1 MNKDN
6 QIFKRKQL
14 GIGGAKL
21 GPGDTVKS
29 EESVRTFRTPKPSV
43 IVITKQ
49 HNKTKSQ
56 TSFSGLLTEEEKRRR
71 LEILKA
77 NIERKKNLEQVR
89 DQLAVDENV
98 DADAAHIAIE
108 AVAESYDN
116 TEFVKKSLAVVESL
130 KAVEPVSVEPVKD
143 ELGGA
148 VDSKHSIQED
158 KKGLKRKTDKESEDL
173 LKISKA
179 FSSKRTGRKISLS
192 QIQITAD
199 ELGDD
204 ITVEKK
210 LKLNK
215 KKGKKFGG
223 KNLAQAQQEQ
233 KNTLRVIEVP
243 DSIAI
248 QDLAAKMSAKATK
261 LLAVLLKLGIKSTIN
276 QYISYDVAELLVE
289 EFGHISKKVSSEIFE
304 KELLDN
310 VQTGFYREVREV
322 KRAPVVTVMGHV
334 DHGKTSLLDAL
345 KSTDVASG
353 EHGGIT
359 QHIGAYNV
367 ILRNGK
373 SITFLDTPGHEA
385 FTKMRIR
392 GAKVTDMVI
401 LVVAADDGIK
411 EQTVEAISHAK
422 AANSPIIVAVNKMDK
437 PGANFQA
444 VKNALLAHNVVSD
457 DMGGDVMVVGV
468 SAKTKVGLDE
478 LEEAI
483 LLQADFMD
491 LKATIGGK
499 TSGVVIESKM
509 DKGRGAVATLLVQ
522 EGVLEVGSGIVAGTS
537 MGKIKTLRD
546 HNGNSVTSAIP
557 SIPVEVLGLDKS
569 PAAGDK
575 FVVFSDESK
584 AKALV
589 DFRMNVE
596 KEKRF
601 GGMKSPINIFE
612 NRDNAKKELS
622 LILKAD
628 VHGSLEAIKGS
639 LEAIT
644 SDEWGVKIIHMA
656 VGGITESDISLASAT
671 ASTIVMFNVRNSS
684 KILEKA
690 KSIGIEVRGYNI
702 IYDLIND
709 VKVMIGG
716 MLSPLIKEALMGKAS
731 VKQIFN
737 LTKFGK
743 IAGCIVNSGVF
754 RKDLKARVIRGKD
767 NIFEG
772 QIKNLKRFTEEV
784 KEVNT
789 GFEFGISLDGFSTFE
804 VGDIVEAI
812 SVSEEARVVQ

>member
-1 MNKDN
+1 MNKENN
-6 QIFKRKQL
+6 QVLKRKQL

-21 GPGDTVKS
+21 GPDSALKGDAAFRAPKS
-29 EESVRTFRTPKPSV
+29 SV
-43 IVITKQ
+43 IVVTKQ
-49 HNKTKSQ
+49 NNKTKSP
-56 TSFSGLLTEEEKRRR
+56 SSLPGFLTEEEKRRR
-71 LEILKA
+71 LEILKVSIEKKKKSEIQELNA
-77 NIERKKNLEQVR
+77 DDVVVDNIAAEPIEFTKVIDEQVNVIAQATSVELPSG
-89 DQLAVDENV
+89 DDVHVGGKQHNVEEKKHNVEEKKHIPVDE
-98 DADAAHIAIE
+98 
-108 AVAESYDN
+108 
-116 TEFVKKSLAVVESL
+116 KKV
-130 KAVEPVSVEPVKD
+130 
-143 ELGGA
+143 
-148 VDSKHSIQED
+148 
-158 KKGLKRKTDKESEDL
+158 LKRKVDQESEDA
-173 LKISKA
+173 LKISRA
-179 FSSKRTGRKISLS
+179 FSQKRTARKISIS
-192 QIQITAD
+192 QIQLTAD
-199 ELGDD
+199 DLGDD
-204 ITVEKK
+204 VGKK
-210 LKLNK
+210 PKFK
-215 KKGKKFGG
+215 KKPKKFGN
-223 KNLAQAQQEQ
+223 KNTVQIQQEQ
-233 KNTLRVIEVP
+233 KSALKVIEVP

-261 LLAVLLKLGIKSTIN
+261 LLAVLLKLGIKATIN
-276 QYISYDVAELLVE
+276 QSISYDVAELLVE
-289 EFGHISKKVSSEIFE
+289 EFGHTPKKVSSEIFE
-304 KELLDN
+304 QELLNNAQSGCD
-310 VQTGFYREVREV
+310 RDAKEI

-367 ILRNGK
+367 LLKNGK

-385 FTKMRIR
+385 FTQMRIR
-392 GAKVTDMVI
+392 GATVTDIVV

-411 EQTVEAISHAK
+411 EQTIEAISHAK

-444 VKNALLAHNVVSD
+444 VKNALLAHNVISD
-457 DMGGDVMVVGV
+457 DMGGDVIVVGV
-468 SAKTKVGLDE
+468 SAKTKAGLDE

-483 LLQADFMD
+483 LLQADFMR
-491 LKATIGGK
+491 LKSNTGGK

-522 EGVLEVGSGIVAGTS
+522 EGILEVGNGIVAGTS

-569 PAAGDK
+569 PAAGEK
-575 FVVFSDESK
+575 FIVFTDEAK

-589 DFRMNVE
+589 DFRLNAE
-596 KEKRF
+596 KERRF
-601 GGMKSPINIFE
+601 GGMKSPMHLFE
-612 NRDNAKKELS
+612 NRDSAKKELS

-639 LEAIT
+639 LEAIA
-644 SDEWGVKIIHMA
+644 SAEWGVKIVHMA

-671 ASTIVMFNVRNSS
+671 ASTIVTFNVKSSS

-690 KSIGIEVRGYNI
+690 KSIGIDARNYHI
-702 IYDLIND
+702 IYDLIDD
-709 VKVMIGG
+709 VKVMVGG
-716 MLSPLIKEALMGKAS
+716 LLSPIIKESLMGKAL

-743 IAGCIVNSGVF
+743 IAGCIVTSGIF
-754 RKDLKARVIRGKD
+754 KKDLKAKVIRGKE

-772 QIKNLKRFTEEV
+772 HIKNLKRFTEDV

-804 VGDIVEAI
+804 VGDIVEAVA
-812 SVSEEARVVQ
+812 VSEETRVI